1 MINTIFYFP
10 ESLTFNEYINK
21 LDKDTEDG
29 ISKRTIVFA
38 EEQGRIYK
46 NGQIY
51 GTNTYD
57 VQNLIE
63 QNRYNDEYVRA
74 AIEQLEHDLQDE
86 SNAID
91 LQGQQYLALAGRVKT
106 VEDHGYVNEAEIL
119 TAVAGEIDGST
130 QKSSIRNKIN
140 NVAKEASAA
149 LFTEVSDSNDYI
161 TAQSIVNAITTNTAA
176 RSNLASSF
184 TSGDNQMWA
193 GALTQADLTNSSS
206 ALYAALRDKA
216 NDNEVV
222 KQASVIASI
231 NSSGESGVS
240 ISADKIDVGG
250 IRIAASNVT
259 GIDNLVANQINSAYI
274 NAEHIT
280 SGVLSADRLNI
291 SQIVGKLVNDS
302 TQMQILANNLDIDSD
317 SLYVRTAAGVVMAD
331 INATSNN
338 RPRVHFMDGL
348 FQMDYADYNPDGTPH
363 AGTDAYLQVWNTE
376 RTKQSALGCGS
387 FTFQNG
393 SGRIFGG
400 YAADYTPSIANGGG
414 FSMFGGLY
422 GSHIS
427 RLDLYNWG
435 DNSSNFHLGCD
446 GWLNGHVNSSAVG
459 ALRNIGMG
467 WHGDIYTQ
475 KLVAANSVPWGLES
489 SFNDANATVI
499 QGSGVTAN
507 QFVNRNYN
515 DNYVLLAGGGV
526 KALSDFSSG
535 TGTGTGTSSG
545 TVAWSDVTNKPNFA
559 SVATSGSYNDLS
571 NRPTLFSGEYNDLIN
586 KPTLATVATSGSYSD
601 LSNTPTFKTI
611 NGVSITGTGDIVV
624 AGTSGSGTVTSV
636 AAGTGLTGGTITTS
650 GTLAVDTTWLA
661 TQCLTIPSTGAISVP
676 RSLDFAVGEGLR
688 FSDSGSDV
696 ELECNGGLS
705 VTGSGPDALYVNGN
719 AYIDDELRFNS
730 GTGTMPGYGFIHYTS
745 SAPVTIDATS
755 AAVNRAGGTGVL
767 CFIYGNTD
775 IDGILTSTNVS
786 SSSDETLKNKVADV
800 ELTAEQIAEAPAIK
814 YTWKDNE
821 RDQNVHVGTIAQYWQ
836 EVLPETVSTD
846 SNEKLTL
853 DYQGAAM
860 AAVIN
865 LAKEVV
871 ELKAKIAELESK
883 LNNA

>member
-1 MINTIFYFP
+1 M
-10 ESLTFNEYINK
+10 
-21 LDKDTEDG
+21 
-29 ISKRTIVFA
+29 
-38 EEQGRIYK
+38 
-46 NGQIY
+46 
-51 GTNTYD
+51 
-57 VQNLIE
+57 
-63 QNRYNDEYVRA
+63 
-74 AIEQLEHDLQDE
+74 
-86 SNAID
+86 
-91 LQGQQYLALAGRVKT
+91 
-106 VEDHGYVNEAEIL
+106 
-119 TAVAGEIDGST
+119 
-130 QKSSIRNKIN
+130 
-140 NVAKEASAA
+140 
-149 LFTEVSDSNDYI
+149 FTEVSDSNDYI

-176 RSNLASSF
+176 RANLASSF

-231 NSSGESGVS
+231 NSSGESNVS

-250 IRIAASNVT
+250 IHIAASNVT

-302 TQMQILANNLDIDSD
+302 TQMQILADNLNIDSD

-331 INATSNN
+331 INGETN
-338 RPRVHFMDGL
+338 RHRVHFLDGL
-348 FQMDYADYNPDGTPH
+348 FQMDYADYKPDGTPS
-363 AGTDAYLQVWNTE
+363 GERDAYLQVWNTE
-376 RTKQSALGCGS
+376 GTKQSVLGCGS

-400 YAADYTPSIANGGG
+400 YTPDYTPNIADGGG
-414 FSMFGGLY
+414 FRIFGGLF
-422 GSHIS
+422 GSQIS
-427 RLDLYNWG
+427 CLDLYNWG
-435 DNSSNFHLGCD
+435 NNSSNFHLGCD
-446 GWLNGHVNSSAVG
+446 GWLNGSVDSNAVG

-467 WHGDIYTQ
+467 WHGDIYAQ
-475 KLVAANSVPWGLES
+475 KLVAVNSAPWGTES

-499 QGSGVTAN
+499 QGSGVIAN

-526 KALSDFSSG
+526 KALSDFTSG
-535 TGTGTGTSSG
+535 TGTGTGTPSG
-545 TVAWSDVTNKPNFA
+545 TVAWTDVTGKPNFA

-571 NRPTLFSGEYNDLIN
+571 NKPTLFSGEYSDLTN
-586 KPTLATVATSGSYSD
+586 KPTLATVATSGSYAD

-624 AGTSGSGTVTSV
+624 ASNSGSGTVTSV

-661 TQCLTIPSTGAISVP
+661 TQCLTIPQGATGSISVP
-676 RSLDFAVGEGLR
+676 RSLDFATSEGLR
-688 FSDSGSDV
+688 LSDSGSDV

-705 VTGSGPDALYVNGN
+705 VTGSGSDALSVNGN
-719 AYIDDELRFNS
+719 AYITDELRFTG
-730 GTGTMPGYGFIHYTS
+730 GTAPGYGFIHYLDS
-745 SAPVTIDATS
+745 RAPITIDAT
-755 AAVNRAGGTGVL
+755 ATAVNRTGSSGVL
-767 CFIYGNTD
+767 CFINGNTNV
-775 IDGILTSTNVS
+775 DGILTATNVS
-786 SSSDETLKNKVADV
+786 SSSDQTLKDKVADV

-821 RDQNVHVGTIAQYWQ
+821 KDQNVHVGTIAQYWQ

-860 AAVIN
+860 AAIIN

-871 ELKAKIAELESK
+871 ELKAKVAELESK
-883 LNNA
+883 PSL

>member
-21 LDKDTEDG
+21 LDKNTDDG

-91 LQGQQYLALAGRVKT
+91 LQGQQYLALAARVKT

-176 RSNLASSF
+176 RANLASSF

-231 NSSGESGVS
+231 NSSGESNVS

-250 IRIAASNVT
+250 IHIAASNVT

-280 SGVLSADRLNI
+280 SGTLNADRLNI

-302 TQMQILANNLDIDSD
+302 TQMQILADNLNIDSD

-331 INATSNN
+331 INGETN
-338 RPRVHFMDGL
+338 RHRVHFLDGL
-348 FQMDYADYNPDGTPH
+348 FQMDYADYKLDGTPSDER
-363 AGTDAYLQVWNTE
+363 DAYLQVWNAE
-376 RTKQSALGCGS
+376 GTKQCALGCGS

-393 SGRIFGG
+393 QGKIFGG
-400 YAADYTPSIANGGG
+400 YVGRDISNTSVNGGDFRIFAG
-414 FSMFGGLY
+414 RLGYNNTPYSELALFS
-422 GSHIS
+422 
-427 RLDLYNWG
+427 WG
-435 DNSSNFHLGCD
+435 TDNVNNHLGCA
-446 GWLNGHVNSSAVG
+446 GFLNGTIEDG
-459 ALRNIGMG
+459 PGQKIGMG
-467 WHGDIYTQ
+467 WHGDIYAQ
-475 KLVAANSVPWGLES
+475 KLIAVNSAPWGVES
-489 SFNDANATVI
+489 SFNDSNATVI
-499 QGSGVTAN
+499 EGSGVTAN

-526 KALSDFSSG
+526 KALSDFTSG
-535 TGTGTGTSSG
+535 TGTGSGNSGG
-545 TVAWSDVTNKPNFA
+545 TVAWTDVTGKPNFA

-571 NRPTLFSGEYNDLIN
+571 NKPTIFTGDYNDLIN
-586 KPTLATVATSGSYSD
+586 KPTIPDISGKQDTLVSGT
-601 LSNTPTFKTI
+601 NIKTI
-611 NGVSITGTGDIVV
+611 NGASILGSGDIVI
-624 AGTSGSGTVTSV
+624 TSNGGSGTVTSV
-636 AAGTGLTGGTITTS
+636 TAGTGLTGGTITTS

-661 TQCLTIPSTGAISVP
+661 TQCLTIPSTGSISVP
-676 RSLDFAVGEGLR
+676 KSLDFAVGEGLR
-688 FSDSGSDV
+688 FSDSGSSVD
-696 ELECNGGLS
+696 LECNGGLYI
-705 VTGSGPDALYVNGN
+705 TGSGSDALGVNGN
-719 AYIDDELRFNS
+719 AYIADELRFT
-730 GTGTMPGYGFIHYTS
+730 GGTMPGYGFIHYTS

>member
-21 LDKDTEDG
+21 LDKNTDDG

-106 VEDHGYVNEAEIL
+106 IEDHGYVNEAEIL

-176 RSNLASSF
+176 RANLASSF

-231 NSSGESGVS
+231 NSSGESNVS

-250 IRIAASNVT
+250 IHIAASNVT

-302 TQMQILANNLDIDSD
+302 TQMQILADNLNVDSD

-331 INATSNN
+331 INGETN
-338 RPRVHFMDGL
+338 RHRVHFLDGL
-348 FQMDYADYNPDGTPH
+348 FQMDYADYKPDGTPSDER
-363 AGTDAYLQVWNTE
+363 DAYLQVWNTE
-376 RTKQSALGCGS
+376 GTKQSVLGCGS

-400 YAADYTPSIANGGG
+400 YTPDYTPNIANGGG
-414 FSMFGGLY
+414 FRIFGGLF
-422 GSHIS
+422 GNQIS
-427 RLDLYNWG
+427 SLDLYNWG
-435 DNSSNFHLGCD
+435 NNPSNFHLGCD
-446 GWLNGHVNSSAVG
+446 GWLNGSVDSNAVG

-467 WHGDIYTQ
+467 WHGDIYAQ
-475 KLVAANSVPWGLES
+475 KLVAVNSAPWGTES

-526 KALSDFSSG
+526 KALSDFTSG
-535 TGTGTGTSSG
+535 TGTGTGTPSG
-545 TVAWSDVTNKPNFA
+545 TVAWTDVTGKPNFA

-571 NRPTLFSGEYNDLIN
+571 NKPTLFSGEYSDLTN
-586 KPTLATVATSGSYSD
+586 KPTLATVATSGSYAD

-624 AGTSGSGTVTSV
+624 TSNSGSGTVTSV

-676 RSLDFAVGEGLR
+676 KSLDFATGESLR
-688 FSDSGSDV
+688 LNDSGNDV
-696 ELECNGGLS
+696 ELSCGQYGLFINANSLDAVFINGAATIKGPLQLES
-705 VTGSGPDALYVNGN
+705 QSSGNNEFVSITVDTTHGMHIANRVAATALTVNGHTEVN
-719 AYIDDELRFNS
+719 GIVYASDFYAS
-730 GTGTMPGYGFIHYTS
+730 GTSIT
-745 SAPVTIDATS
+745 
-755 AAVNRAGGTGVL
+755 
-767 CFIYGNTD
+767 
-775 IDGILTSTNVS
+775 
-786 SSSDETLKNKVADV
+786 SDENLKNKTDDV
-800 ELTAEQIAEAPAIK
+800 ELSAEQIAEAPAIK
-814 YTWKDNE
+814 FTWKDENK
-821 RDQNVHVGTIAQYWQ
+821 DKDVHVGTIAQYWQ
-836 EVLPETVSTD
+836 NIIPETVSVD
-846 SNEKLTL
+846 KYGNLAL
-853 DYQGAAM
+853 NYQGAAM

-871 ELKAKIAELESK
+871 ELKAKVAELESK
-883 LNNA
+883 LTL

>member
-21 LDKDTEDG
+21 LDKNTDDG

-63 QNRYNDEYVRA
+63 QNKYNDEYVRA

-86 SNAID
+86 SDAID

-106 VEDHGYVNEAEIL
+106 IEDHGYVNEAEIL

-176 RSNLASSF
+176 RANLASSF

-231 NSSGESGVS
+231 NSSGESNVS

-250 IRIAASNVT
+250 IHVAASNVT
-259 GIDNLVANQINSAYI
+259 GIDTLVANQINSAYI

-302 TQMQILANNLDIDSD
+302 TQMQILADNLNVDSD

-331 INATSNN
+331 INGETN
-338 RPRVHFMDGL
+338 RHRVHFLDGL
-348 FQMDYADYNPDGTPH
+348 FQMDYADYKPDGTPSDER
-363 AGTDAYLQVWNTE
+363 DAYLQVRNVEGTN
-376 RTKQSALGCGS
+376 QCALGCRS
-387 FTFQNG
+387 LTFQ
-393 SGRIFGG
+393 SGQGKIFGG
-400 YAADYTPSIANGGG
+400 CNGGDIPNTSVNG
-414 FSMFGGLY
+414 GDFRIFAGRYGYTNTPYSELALFS
-422 GSHIS
+422 
-427 RLDLYNWG
+427 WG
-435 DNSSNFHLGCD
+435 TDNVNNHLGCA
-446 GWLNGHVNSSAVG
+446 GFLNGTMQGSPG
-459 ALRNIGMG
+459 QKIGMG
-467 WHGDIYTQ
+467 WHGDIYAQ
-475 KLVAANSVPWGLES
+475 KLIAVNSAPWGIES
-489 SFNDANATVI
+489 SFNDSNATVI
-499 QGSGVTAN
+499 EGSGVTAN

-526 KALSDFSSG
+526 KALSDFTSG
-535 TGTGTGTSSG
+535 TGTGTGTPSG
-545 TVAWSDVTNKPNFA
+545 TVAWTDVTGKPNFA

-571 NRPTLFSGEYNDLIN
+571 NKPTLFSGEYSDLIN
-586 KPTLATVATSGSYSD
+586 KPTLATVATSGSYAD

-624 AGTSGSGTVTSV
+624 AGTS
-636 AAGTGLTGGTITTS
+636 
-650 GTLAVDTTWLA
+650 
-661 TQCLTIPSTGAISVP
+661 
-676 RSLDFAVGEGLR
+676 
-688 FSDSGSDV
+688 
-696 ELECNGGLS
+696 
-705 VTGSGPDALYVNGN
+705 
-719 AYIDDELRFNS
+719 
-730 GTGTMPGYGFIHYTS
+730 
-745 SAPVTIDATS
+745 
-755 AAVNRAGGTGVL
+755 
-767 CFIYGNTD
+767 
-775 IDGILTSTNVS
+775 
-786 SSSDETLKNKVADV
+786 SSDETLKDKVADV

-821 RDQNVHVGTIAQYWQ
+821 KDQNVHVGTIAQYWQ

-871 ELKAKIAELESK
+871 ELKAKVAELESK
-883 LNNA
+883 LNS